1 MILLGVASYLGGLWL
16 GPLLVLFPLSLL
28 GALLSFGLV
37 LTWFEQQSRLT
48 RQAGFILFAL
58 VVGGIG
64 HAHWASTN
72 QWDSDL
78 VAVAH
83 EHPVLIEGAIVAP
96 VRQTPDGLVLLV
108 EAKRIVRQGE
118 GQAAHGRIRLTWREP
133 GQHSLVYGD
142 DVVFTARV
150 REPYGTLNPGGFH
163 YGQYLKRQGI
173 RAVATVQGP
182 EAIRVQITQERNT
195 REHILGVVDRWRQ
208 TIHHAAI
215 SSLTNPALGLFLGMV
230 LGEQSFIEQDIRD
243 AFMASG
249 TVHILSISGSHLGL
263 LALLIFAGARWSLR
277 LLPAS
282 WLERLSLH
290 LTATRFAILI
300 TLPAVSF
307 YTLLAG
313 AEMATVR
320 SWIMIVVCCVGI
332 WLGREGN
339 LVTALAV
346 AALLMVLPHP
356 EAIHDISFQLSYLS
370 VAAIGLVVLARKRKE
385 AGLSGLDA
393 AFPPEQ
399 PSWRVNL
406 WRKTTLAW
414 LVTLAVSLTTLPLV
428 AFHFHQIP
436 WLGLFTNMVIVPMVG
451 ILMIPIGLL
460 SGVATLV
467 GGGEILP
474 LASVNQWVFDLLARV
489 VMGLSHV
496 PGAAWYVASP
506 SIGSMMVFWGM
517 LAGLVVLW
525 HRPPIRWGCG
535 TLLLAILLWWGWSP
549 RTGWEPGTVRVTFLD
564 VGQGDATILELPD
577 GQTVLI
583 DAGPAYRR
591 LDMGRAVI
599 GPYLWNQGIRRLD
612 HVVATHPQWD
622 HVGGLPWVLHTFEVG
637 HYWSNGISRSERFF
651 RQLQSAVKSAGL
663 QEQTPAAETG
673 IVSGGPCALT
683 VLSPSRN
690 QGTGGSYLSTTVSSG
705 KDLNNRSLVT
715 RLECG
720 EHSFL
725 LTADAEQ
732 EAMDG
737 LLRIPNGLSARVVK
751 VPHHG
756 ARSSLHREWVKRLQA
771 EAMVVSVGAHN
782 RYGHPAP
789 EVIDAYQQRG
799 LALYRTDRDGAV
811 RFTATLGSHDMT
823 ITTARQGVLLPVQ
836 AGPHMWMEEW
846 ANWARTWNR

>member
-1 MILLGVASYLGGLWL
+1 MILPGVASYLVGLWL

-28 GALLSFGLV
+28 GALLSFGYF
-37 LTWFEQQSRLT
+37 LTWIEQQQRLT
-48 RQAGFILFAL
+48 RRAGFLLFAL
-58 VVGGIG
+58 MVGGIA
-64 HAHWASTN
+64 HAHWASIVHL
-72 QWDSDL
+72 DSDL
-78 VAVAH
+78 VAVAQDH
-83 EHPVLIEGAIVAP
+83 SVQLEGAVVAP

-108 EAKRIVRQGE
+108 EAQCIVRQGKR
-118 GQAAHGRIRLTWREP
+118 QAVHGRIRLTWRDS
-133 GQHSLVYGD
+133 GDRSLVYGD
-142 DVVFTARV
+142 HVVFMARL

-173 RAVATVQGP
+173 QAVATVQGQ
-182 EAIRVQITQERNT
+182 EAIRVQDTQEWNPG
-195 REHILGVVDRWRQ
+195 EHILGVVDRWRQ
-208 TIHHAAI
+208 TIHHAAV

-230 LGEQSFIEQDIRD
+230 LGEQSYIEQDIRD

-282 WLERLSLH
+282 WLERLSMR
-290 LTATRFAILI
+290 LTATRFAVLI

-332 WLGREGN
+332 WLGRERN
-339 LVTALAV
+339 LITALAV

-356 EAIHDISFQLSYLS
+356 ESLHDISFQLSYLS
-370 VAAIGLVVLARKRKE
+370 VAAIGLVVLARKENE
-385 AGLSGLDA
+385 ANVSGLDG

-399 PSWRVNL
+399 PSWFARL
-406 WRKTTLAW
+406 RDKARLAW
-414 LVTLAVSLTTLPLV
+414 LITLAVSLTTLPLV
-428 AFHFHQIP
+428 AHDFHQIP
-436 WLGLFTNMVIVPMVG
+436 WLGLFTNMVIVPLVG
-451 ILMIPIGLL
+451 MLMIPLGLL
-460 SGVATLV
+460 SGVVTLV
-467 GGGEILP
+467 RGGETLP
-474 LASVNQWVFDLLARV
+474 LADANQWAFDCLAQV

-506 SIGSMMVFWGM
+506 SLSSMMVFWGM
-517 LAGLVVLW
+517 LAGLVVMW
-525 HRPPIRWGCG
+525 HWPPIRWGCG
-535 TLLLAILLWWGWSP
+535 TVLLTILLWWGWSP
-549 RTGWEPGTVRVTFLD
+549 RTGWEPGTLRVTFLD
-564 VGQGDATILELPD
+564 VGQGDATVLELPD

-637 HYWSNGISRSERFF
+637 HYWSNGVLRTEGFF
-651 RQLQSAVKSAGL
+651 HQLQSAVKSAGL
-663 QEQTPAAETG
+663 QEQTPAAGTE
-673 IVSGGPCALT
+673 IVSTGPCALT
-683 VLSPSRN
+683 VLSPSRR
-690 QGTGGSYLSTTVSSG
+690 QATGSYVSTTVSG
-705 KDLNNRSLVT
+705 GTDLNNQSLVT

-732 EAMDG
+732 EALDG
-737 LLRIPNGLSARVVK
+737 LLRTPNGLSARVVK

-756 ARSSLHREWVKRLQA
+756 ARSSLHHAWVNRLQA
-771 EAMVVSVGAHN
+771 EAMVASVGVHN

-789 EVIDAYQQRG
+789 EVLDAYQQRG
-799 LALYRTDRDGAV
+799 LPLYRTDRDGAV
-811 RFTATLGSHDMT
+811 WFTATLGSPDMT
-823 ITTARQGVLLPVQ
+823 IATTKQEGLLPVQ
-836 AGPHMWMEEW
+836 TGPRMWIEEW
-846 ANWARTWNR
+846 ANWVRIWNR

>member
-1 MILLGVASYLGGLWL
+1 VILFGVASYLAGLWL
-16 GPLLVLFPLSLL
+16 GPLLVSFPLSLL
-28 GALLSFGLV
+28 GALLSFGFF
-37 LTWFEQQSRLT
+37 LTWLEQQKRLIG
-48 RQAGFILFAL
+48 QAGLILFAL

-64 HAHWASTN
+64 HAHWASTA
-72 QWDSDL
+72 QLDSDL
-78 VAVAH
+78 VAVAQD
-83 EHPVLIEGAIVAP
+83 HPVPLEGAIVAP

-108 EAKRIVRQGE
+108 EAKRMERQGE
-118 GQAAHGRIRLTWREP
+118 REVVHGRIRLTWRDS
-133 GQHSLVYGD
+133 GDRSLVYGD
-142 DVVFTARV
+142 HVAFTARL

-163 YGQYLKRQGI
+163 YGQYLQQQGI
-173 RAVATVQGP
+173 HAVATVQGP
-182 EAIRVQITQERNT
+182 EAIQVQSIQEWNT

-208 TIHHAAI
+208 TIHHAAV

-230 LGEQSFIEQDIRD
+230 LGEQSYIEQDIRD

-263 LALLIFAGARWSLR
+263 LALLIFAGARWSLG

-282 WLERLSLH
+282 WQERLSMR
-290 LTATRFAILI
+290 LTATRFAVLT

-332 WLGREGN
+332 WMGRERN

-370 VAAIGLVVLARKRKE
+370 VAAIGLVVLARKEKE
-385 AGLSGLDA
+385 DHLSGLDR

-399 PSWRVNL
+399 HSWFASLRN
-406 WRKTTLAW
+406 KATLAW
-414 LVTLAVSLTTLPLV
+414 LITLAVSLTTLPLV
-428 AFHFHQIP
+428 AHDFHQIP
-436 WLGLFTNMVIVPMVG
+436 WLGLLTNMVIVPLVG
-451 ILMIPIGLL
+451 MLMIPLGLL

-467 GGGEILP
+467 GGGETLP
-474 LASVNQWVFDLLARV
+474 FASVNQWVFDLLAQV
-489 VMGLSHV
+489 VLGLSHV

-506 SIGSMMVFWGM
+506 SLSSMMVFWGM
-517 LAGLVVLW
+517 LAGLVVMW
-525 HRPPIRWGCG
+525 HRPSIRLGCVTG
-535 TLLLAILLWWGWSP
+535 LLAILLGWGWSP

-564 VGQGDATILELPD
+564 VGQGDATVLELPD

-599 GPYLWNQGIRRLD
+599 GPYLWNKGIRRLD

-637 HYWSNGISRSERFF
+637 HYWSNGVLRTEGFF
-651 RQLQSAVKSAGL
+651 HQLQSAVKSAGL
-663 QEQTPAAETG
+663 QEQIPTAGTE
-673 IVSGGPCALT
+673 IVSAGPCSLT
-683 VLSPSRN
+683 VLSPSRS
-690 QGTGGSYLSTTVSSG
+690 QGTGPYVSTTGSSG
-705 KDLNNRSLVT
+705 TELNNRSLVT

-720 EHSFL
+720 GHSFL

-732 EAMDG
+732 EALDG
-737 LLRIPNGLSARVVK
+737 LLHIPNGLLARVVK

-771 EAMVVSVGAHN
+771 EAMVASVGVHN

-789 EVIDAYQQRG
+789 EVLDAYQQRG
-799 LALYRTDRDGAV
+799 LPLYRTDRDGAV
-811 RFTATLGSHDMT
+811 WFTATLGSSDM
-823 ITTARQGVLLPVQ
+823 IIATTRQESLLPVQ
-836 AGPHMWMEEW
+836 AGPHMWIEEW
-846 ANWARTWNR
+846 ANWARIWNR